1 MSEQAPRRCRPARRP
16 TLQRRC
22 VPVGIVILTVVA
34 GCQAPPRPS
43 IDATH
48 ASVLAVLLPSA
59 IKIVE
64 PFTIMDSAEGKAKR
78 DWVELW
84 LQAQNVL
91 GSPGLMI
98 AGKLRVEL
106 SEHLPARG
114 NAKGPRLEHWNIDL
128 ATIADQ
134 RKYWNAVTQM
144 YEFRLGYDRDRIPK
158 ADKYVL
164 TVIYQPP
171 IGARLADEI
180 TLTRN
185 QSETPR

>member
-1 MSEQAPRRCRPARRP
+1 MSEPTPKCCRPREAPR
-16 TLQRRC
+16 LQRRSL
-22 VPVGIVILTVVA
+22 PIGIVILTVLA

-43 IDATH
+43 MDPAD

-64 PFTIMDSAEGKAKR
+64 PFTIMDSAEGKEKR

-144 YEFRLGYDRDRIPK
+144 YEFRLGYDRDRIPR

-171 IGARLADEI
+171 IGARLTDEI

-185 QSETPR
+185 QSETP